1 MKKIVLITG
10 GFDPIHSGHLAYIN
24 AARKL
29 GDLLIIGV
37 NSDEW
42 LKRKK
47 GRAFMTFSERS
58 EILKNISGV
67 DHVME
72 FDDSD
77 GSAVSLI
84 QTVRTNFPHYHI
96 IFANGGD
103 RSADNILEMS
113 VDDDN
118 VSFEFGVGGTDKKNS
133 SSVILSE
140 WKEPKTGRPW
150 GFYRT
155 LYENDSHVKVKELT
169 VDPGICL
176 SMQRHSDRSEFWFVV
191 EGEAS
196 VYTVDSKTT
205 DIDHLGYYKKFDTVH
220 IDKGQW
226 HRLCN
231 ETADPLKIIEIQYG
245 DKCEED
251 DIERKS

>member
-29 GDLLIIGV
+29 GDLVIVGV

-42 LKRKK
+42 LKKKK
-47 GRAFMTFSERS
+47 GRAFMTFAERS

-84 QTVRTNFPHYHI
+84 QTVRINFPHYHI

-113 VDDDN
+113 VNDDN

-133 SSVILSE
+133 SSSILSE
-140 WKEPKTGRPW
+140 WKRPKTGRPW

-155 LYENDSHVKVKELT
+155 LYENNSHVKVKELT
-169 VDPGICL
+169 VDSGICL

-191 EGEAS
+191 AGEAS
-196 VYTVDSKTT
+196 VYTIDSKTT

-220 IDKGQW
+220 IDRRQW
-226 HRLCN
+226 HQLCN

-245 DKCEED
+245 ERCEED
-251 DIERKS
+251 DIDRKS